1 MARMKRTTRKGDRR
15 GAALVEM
22 AIVAQLMIVLVMGVI
37 EYSWCLLKCQQL
49 SNAARVGARAG
60 ARYGATSTDI
70 TSAVSSAMTAAGM
83 SSSGYTLTTTPA
95 NPSTLAAGAL
105 LTVQVSVPYANVDAV
120 GIVLIPT
127 PTTIKG
133 KVVMARE
140 GP

>member
-1 MARMKRTTRKGDRR
+1 MRRHTQVKGRRR

-22 AIVAQLMIVLVMGVI
+22 AIVAKLMLLLTLGVI
-37 EYSWCLLKCQQL
+37 EYGWMLLKCQQL

-60 ARYGATSTDI
+60 ARFGATSTDVTNAI
-70 TSAVSSAMTAAGM
+70 SSAMTAAGM
-83 SSSGYTLTTTPA
+83 SGSGYTVTTTPA
-95 NPSTLAAGAL
+95 SPATLSAGQL
-105 LTVQVSVPYANVDAV
+105 FTVQVNVTYANVDAI
-120 GIVLIPT
+120 GIILIPT

>member
-1 MARMKRTTRKGDRR
+1 MAGMIRKNRKGSRR

-22 AIVAQLMIVLVMGVI
+22 AIVAKLMILLVLGVI

-60 ARYGATSTDI
+60 ARYGSTSTDV
-70 TSAVSSAMTAAGM
+70 TNAVSAAMTAAGM
-83 SSSGYTLTTTPA
+83 SGSGYTLTSTPS
-95 NPSTLAAGAL
+95 NPTTLAAGAL
-105 LTVQVSVPYANVDAV
+105 LTIEVSVPYANVDAV